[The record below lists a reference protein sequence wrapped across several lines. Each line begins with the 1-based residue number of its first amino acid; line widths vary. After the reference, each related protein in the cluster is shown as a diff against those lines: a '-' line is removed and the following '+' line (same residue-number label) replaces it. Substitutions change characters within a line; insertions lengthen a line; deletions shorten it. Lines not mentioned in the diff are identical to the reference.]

1 MSHRCVEG
9 TVDTDGFVAGG
20 SLFTDK
26 YHLVWNQHMLF
37 QSSWSSTMAP
47 HFIEVSNN
55 ILKGAQ
61 VCLESRCDDKTV
73 EEFLE
78 VAVH

>member
-1 MSHRCVEG
+1 
-9 TVDTDGFVAGG
+9 
-20 SLFTDK
+20 
-26 YHLVWNQHMLF
+26 MLF